1 MTGILTI
8 FVLYSTPSI
17 LTVGFVFKIGS
28 LCTTGSV
35 AKEGRV
41 EQDQEKVG
49 VAAGGGRAR
58 QGTSG
63 VIDNTDGAARVFNTT
78 ALPV

>member
-1 MTGILTI
+1 M
-8 FVLYSTPSI
+8 
-17 LTVGFVFKIGS
+17 
-28 LCTTGSV
+28 
-35 AKEGRV
+35 AKEARG
-41 EQDQEKVG
+41 EEDQEKVG

-58 QGTSG
+58 RGTSG